1 MDRGRPRSLRHL
13 GAFLVPFSP
22 RSGEVTGVQGAER
35 GLLILLR
42 GRDHRIEAEAW
53 TSGDTVAVRLQ
64 HATVGPA
71 VLPESVFQYVMRTQ
85 ENVILDEAALQSP
98 FSEDIYI
105 RQRRARSIICFT
117 RDTRSQPNRVT
128 KALRV
133 PRGRGSFAGVRD
145 SRGLT
150 LLHFRVPA
158 ETSLFAALHKCTRF
172 ELGPAMIPPKM
183 VDDST
188 FNAYVAEGTS

>member
-1 MDRGRPRSLRHL
+1 
-13 GAFLVPFSP
+13 VPFSP

-98 FSEDIYI
+98 FSESVNG
-105 RQRRARSIICFT
+105 ARSIICLALM
-117 RDTRSQPNRVT
+117 NRG
-128 KALRV
+128 KLM
-133 PRGRGSFAGVRD
+133 GVWRAPQCPSD
-145 SRGLT
+145 YR
-150 LLHFRVPA
+150 
-158 ETSLFAALHKCTRF
+158 
-172 ELGPAMIPPKM
+172 
-183 VDDST
+183 
-188 FNAYVAEGTS
+188 